1 MNLEKS
7 IDFLTLPR
15 TVGTHPETKKEI
27 IASIGPYGPYLK
39 HDNKFISLKEDDV
52 TEIGINRAVELID
65 KKILETKEELIG
77 IHPETKNKIIK
88 KKGIKGRSDYISHNK
103 KNYPLPKEFEGK
115 TMSVED
121 AIKIINEKKSTK
133 KREINLFNII
143 EEEIKQNSIRQGFSK
158 NLIKYTKKIIKKKP
172 TNIRISQI
180 YLL

>member
-1 MNLEKS
+1 METETVEGKTKRSSIPKNVSNDELNLEKS

-121 AIKIINEKKSTK
+121 AIKIINEKKVLK
-133 KREINLFNII
+133 KE
-143 EEEIKQNSIRQGFSK
+143 K
-158 NLIKYTKKIIKKKP
+158 LICLILLKKK
-172 TNIRISQI
+172 
-180 YLL
+180 

>member
-1 MNLEKS
+1 M
-7 IDFLTLPR
+7 
-15 TVGTHPETKKEI
+15 
-27 IASIGPYGPYLK
+27 K

-52 TEIGINRAVELID
+52 TEVGINRAVELID
-65 KKILETKEELIG
+65 KKISETKEELIG
-77 IHPETKNKIIK
+77 VHPETKNKIIK

-115 TMSVED
+115 TISVED

-158 NLIKYTKKIIKKKP
+158 NLIKYTKK
-172 TNIRISQI
+172 NN
-180 YLL
+180 